1 MSRGFWL
8 TGVLV
13 MAVDRLAA
21 MPHAAPKPQH
31 PCVSVT
37 FADRARRAL
46 TPTDPSSLCPDR
58 GLLSQTGLSG
68 CRGRSANSSP

>member
-1 MSRGFWL
+1 MSRGSWL

-21 MPHAAPKPQH
+21 VPHAAPRPQH

-37 FADRARRAL
+37 FADQAHTASSRLL
-46 TPTDPSSLCPDR
+46 TPPPSA
-58 GLLSQTGLSG
+58 QIGLS
-68 CRGRSANSSP
+68 SPRQG